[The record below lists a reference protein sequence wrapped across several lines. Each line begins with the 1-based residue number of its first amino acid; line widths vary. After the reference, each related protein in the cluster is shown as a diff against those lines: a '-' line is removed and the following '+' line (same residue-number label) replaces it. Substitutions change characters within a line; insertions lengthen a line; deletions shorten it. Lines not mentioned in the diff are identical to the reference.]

1 MTIHQNSFQ
10 SYQEIANQ
18 LSSRQAM
25 IFQILTQAR
34 KGLTD
39 RQILNF
45 AGLHDMNQVRPR
57 ITELIRSGL
66 VQEIKSVKCPITDRK
81 VRVVKAIAPQPQ
93 MKLKL

>member
-1 MTIHQNSFQ
+1 MKLHQNSIEA
-10 SYQEIANQ
+10 YQKIADQ

-25 IFQILTQAR
+25 IFQILTQAP

-39 RQILNF
+39 RQILNY

-57 ITELIRSGL
+57 ITELILSGF
-66 VQEIKSVKCPITDRK
+66 VQEIESVKCPITDRK
-81 VRVVKAIAPQPQ
+81 VRVVKAIQPQPQ